1 MQPDGNGL
9 RTKIYSLLPSWTFS
23 QQKDRTVSTRFFHQ
37 IAEKKQK
44 KSRKS
49 EITGEIG
56 SNLQHL
62 AISIFAIYFEN
73 KAIKIIF
80 HYIFWANF
88 LRNAKQSRLSRNSFV
103 ICSSSK
109 LKLLFLSN
117 NPFTICFSL
126 SVNSLI
132 V

>member
-56 SNLQHL
+56 SNLQ
-62 AISIFAIYFEN
+62 YFCDL
-73 KAIKIIF
+73 F
-80 HYIFWANF
+80 Q
-88 LRNAKQSRLSRNSFV
+88 KQSDKNY
-103 ICSSSK
+103 I
-109 LKLLFLSN
+109 
-117 NPFTICFSL
+117 SL
-126 SVNSLI
+126 SFNLNLPLQVLDI
-132 V
+132 TPELEA

>member
-9 RTKIYSLLPSWTFS
+9 RTKIYSLFPSWTFS

-62 AISIFAIYFEN
+62 IISIFAIYFKN

-80 HYIFWANF
+80 HYH
-88 LRNAKQSRLSRNSFV
+88 
-103 ICSSSK
+103 
-109 LKLLFLSN
+109 
-117 NPFTICFSL
+117 
-126 SVNSLI
+126 LI
-132 V
+132 